1 MKSSLY
7 SRLPLKPKRS
17 KLQRGKII
25 MYNTNTN
32 VLSRF
37 SEQTSLVSLH
47 HSSKPF
53 LISVDRKDMQM
64 QKSSSEGMHESQT
77 GMSLVSEKRE
87 SYNDINMTYY
97 CK

>member
-1 MKSSLY
+1 MYYTNSNNYMCSVDFQSSSIVTFFY
-7 SRLPLKPKRS
+7 P
-17 KLQRGKII
+17 
-25 MYNTNTN
+25 
-32 VLSRF
+32 
-37 SEQTSLVSLH
+37 
-47 HSSKPF
+47 SKPF
-53 LISVDRKDMQM
+53 LISVDRKDMQN